1 MFKRVFG
8 RLDPSTHG
16 KSFTQMQTILHAVQ
30 RERNVECKEISD
42 GFVLCGNL
50 DEMKAVNIALESKL
64 NEERSLT
71 RTSLE
76 ELDHAANVLT
86 ESKAVHKSLSMDGGV
101 KSSGSEHD
109 CLKTESSLLTFSSVD
124 GRVEAQKISEKG
136 NDGSSA
142 VNTPFLESCH
152 FYDSVSKTVEPI
164 QSTTPTQQNNQLAFD
179 EGRKIIEGSDCK
191 DKTDFIGDISGSESQ
206 CSVLGDGST
215 DLSRVEKI
223 KPLSEEEIPKQ
234 SMENTETRDSCDV
247 KSVCKSPEKRKS
259 NELSPQHRKPAPKKC
274 KLTDSHDIQPGKEKF
289 TDENMS
295 VIQSSSS
302 RTPASNK
309 VIYQRSLVEENR
321 QVKSNIKD
329 SENRKKQKKN
339 DVGVENFEEF
349 VTATNLTVRLFVGKI
364 SGQRVDVI
372 LCPTNAEIS
381 CSEGLTKMI
390 LDEGGQ
396 IKEEEFLRKTR
407 VKDEFKES
415 CTLIPSCGELPSKA
429 ILHAVLPLWEPEKQ
443 VEKDVKRRI
452 HRCLKDGLT
461 LCSGRRMESIAMPPL
476 GQHTN
481 NIPLE
486 VSAEIITRVVATF
499 SRTIG
504 PLHNGI
510 KEVRIVCENDK
521 SLEAFVTSFLSF
533 SFPGETPFFAH
544 QQKEAKSS
552 MILGNNAEV
561 SNFVSSQQSPEE
573 TSENKAANFKQATSK
588 ATEELP
594 DVDSVALNKAEGNGE
609 IQADLSRQPAQNKEV
624 RKCVSDNQHNAA
636 VNSQSVIQSSSS
648 RTPAS
653 NKVIYQRS
661 LVEENR
667 QVKSNIKDSENR
679 KKQKKNDVGVENF
692 EEFVTA
698 TNLTVRLF
706 VGKISGQR
714 VDVILCPTN
723 AEISCSEGLTK
734 MILDEGGQIKEE
746 EFLRKTRVKDEFKE
760 SCTLIPSCGE
770 LPSKAILHAVLP
782 LWEPEKQVEKD
793 VKRRI
798 HRCLKDGLTL
808 CSGRRME
815 SIAMPPL
822 GQHTNN
828 IPLEVSAEIITRVVA
843 TFSRTIGPLHNGIK
857 EVRIVCE
864 NDKSLEAFVTSF
876 LSFSFPGETPFFA
889 HQQKEAKS
897 SMILGNN
904 AEVSN
909 FVSSQQS
916 PEETSEN
923 KAANFKQATS
933 KATEELLDVDS
944 VALNKAEGN
953 GEIQADLSRQPAQ
966 NKEVRKCVIDN
977 QHNAAVNSQREECE
991 EMISSLANN
1000 PVQSTEV
1007 ATMKVVKI
1015 QEEKKTA
1022 HPDSTER
1029 KVVDEKILGSE
1040 YLKGV
1045 ITSHIDQEEKVT
1057 ANAQS
1062 NGRVATEISK
1072 QPKHSIQPPKIK
1084 ESLFPKGAGAKFRS
1098 RGHGNP
1104 DILTNG
1110 TYDSSTPSKQWKL
1123 AASINRPAKPITSP
1137 TVENLLSADLCLG
1150 FQGLKLSLEER
1161 LDGGSHENGGPSR
1174 EERILGE
1181 MEQPLSSFLA
1191 EGNHGMY

>member
-1 MFKRVFG
+1 
-8 RLDPSTHG
+8 
-16 KSFTQMQTILHAVQ
+16 MQTILHVVQ

-86 ESKAVHKSLSMDGGV
+86 ESKAVHKSLSTSGGV

-109 CLKTESSLLTFSSVD
+109 RLKTESSLLTFSSVD

-179 EGRKIIEGSDCK
+179 EGRKIEGSDCK
-191 DKTDFIGDISGSESQ
+191 DKTDLKGDISGSESQ

-223 KPLSEEEIPKQ
+223 KPLSEEEISKQ
-234 SMENTETRDSCDV
+234 SMENTETKDSCDV

-302 RTPASNK
+302 TTPASNK
-309 VIYQRSLVEENR
+309 VIYQRSLREENR

-407 VKDEFKES
+407 VKDEFKEA
-415 CTLIPSCGELPSKA
+415 CTLIPFCGELPSKA

-443 VEKDVKRRI
+443 VEKDVKHCI
-452 HRCLKDGLT
+452 HRCLKNGLT
-461 LCSGRRMESIAMPPL
+461 LCSGHRMESIAMPPL

-510 KEVRIVCENDK
+510 KEVRIVCKNDK

-533 SFPGETPFFAH
+533 SFRGETPFFAH

-561 SNFVSSQQSPEE
+561 SNFVSSQQSPEA
-573 TSENKAANFKQATSK
+573 TCENKAANFKQATSK

-609 IQADLSRQPAQNKEV
+609 TQADLSRQPAQNKEA
-624 RKCVSDNQHNAA
+624 RKCVS
-636 VNSQSVIQSSSS
+636 
-648 RTPAS
+648 
-653 NKVIYQRS
+653 
-661 LVEENR
+661 
-667 QVKSNIKDSENR
+667 
-679 KKQKKNDVGVENF
+679 
-692 EEFVTA
+692 
-698 TNLTVRLF
+698 
-706 VGKISGQR
+706 
-714 VDVILCPTN
+714 
-723 AEISCSEGLTK
+723 
-734 MILDEGGQIKEE
+734 
-746 EFLRKTRVKDEFKE
+746 
-760 SCTLIPSCGE
+760 
-770 LPSKAILHAVLP
+770 
-782 LWEPEKQVEKD
+782 
-793 VKRRI
+793 
-798 HRCLKDGLTL
+798 
-808 CSGRRME
+808 
-815 SIAMPPL
+815 
-822 GQHTNN
+822 
-828 IPLEVSAEIITRVVA
+828 
-843 TFSRTIGPLHNGIK
+843 
-857 EVRIVCE
+857 
-864 NDKSLEAFVTSF
+864 
-876 LSFSFPGETPFFA
+876 
-889 HQQKEAKS
+889 
-897 SMILGNN
+897 
-904 AEVSN
+904 
-909 FVSSQQS
+909 
-916 PEETSEN
+916 
-923 KAANFKQATS
+923 
-933 KATEELLDVDS
+933 
-944 VALNKAEGN
+944 
-953 GEIQADLSRQPAQ
+953 
-966 NKEVRKCVIDN
+966 DN

-1015 QEEKKTA
+1015 QEENKIA
-1022 HPDSTER
+1022 HPDSTEQ

-1072 QPKHSIQPPKIK
+1072 QPKHRIQPPKIK

-1137 TVENLLSADLCLG
+1137 TVENLLSADLCLD